1 MYVVKRLSRPS
12 VGVLARDPATGDW
25 GRADRHPGWKA
36 PDDVLVVASGGPLF
50 DPNAFA
56 VKERVL
62 ALVDAADPPASTVV
76 VDLLQSTELDV
87 QTANTLGELADALS
101 ERSIELRL
109 ASLRAPALEVLRR
122 AGLLERVKVVPTV
135 DAATQRRSPLS
146 R

>member
-1 MYVVKRLSRPS
+1 M
-12 VGVLARDPATGDW
+12 
-25 GRADRHPGWKA
+25 
-36 PDDVLVVASGGPLF
+36 ASGGPLF

-135 DAATQRRSPLS
+135 DAATQQRSPLS